1 MFPIVIAIAAGVGV
15 AALVAGVAMM
25 FRGTTDDTVEDRLE
39 MLAGTKSR
47 QERALMEAEQSLLHG
62 SMDEVPGQIEQF
74 LLRLFNVRLLI
85 EQANVNITVPK
96 FFGLCGALAAAGAL
110 ICVVAKW
117 NPLYIWIPLLSLPLG
132 FLPIM
137 WLLMARKRRWNAFG
151 KQLPEA
157 LELMARGLRAGHSL
171 QAGFQLVGD
180 EMNDPIGTEFTRVFE
195 EQNLGIAL
203 EEALESMTE
212 RIPNLDLRFFA
223 TAIVLQRQTGGDL
236 AEILDKIGHLIRER
250 FKIFGQIQALTGEGR
265 LSGVV
270 LMALPPV
277 LFLVM
282 LKINY
287 EYSMTLFEDPLG
299 VKMLAFAVV
308 LQIIGALVI
317 RKIVNIK
324 V

>member
-25 FRGTTDDTVEDRLE
+25 FRGTSDDTVEDRLE

-47 QERALMEAEQSLLHG
+47 QERALLEAEKSLLHG

-96 FFGLCGALAAAGAL
+96 FFGICGVLAVAGAL
-110 ICVVAKW
+110 VCVVAKW
-117 NPLYIWIPLLSLPLG
+117 SPLYVWIPLLSLPLA
-132 FLPIM
+132 FLPVM

-236 AEILDKIGHLIRER
+236 AEILDKIGHLVRER